1 MHAYLIIGTDKE
13 ALEKK
18 ANEIA
23 KKLGLEIFEFP
34 VAKIEDVRNL
44 NRFITLSLSSP
55 TAIFIKNADE
65 ATDEAL
71 NAFLKNLEE
80 PQDNLF
86 FVLTAS
92 NVHKMLPTIVSRCQI
107 IKISSSSETT
117 DEELFLEFLN
127 KDAVERLLEMEN
139 LKGRE
144 EALMFLE
151 NLIFGLHRLL
161 VSNKSDHQKIAEY
174 LKKVQ
179 ETFMRIKANG
189 NVFLQLTNL
198 TLSLD

>member
-1 MHAYLIIGTDKE
+1 
-13 ALEKK
+13 
-18 ANEIA
+18 
-23 KKLGLEIFEFP
+23 
-34 VAKIEDVRNL
+34 
-44 NRFITLSLSSP
+44 
-55 TAIFIKNADE
+55 
-65 ATDEAL
+65 
-71 NAFLKNLEE
+71 
-80 PQDNLF
+80 
-86 FVLTAS
+86 
-92 NVHKMLPTIVSRCQI
+92 
-107 IKISSSSETT
+107 
-117 DEELFLEFLN
+117 
-127 KDAVERLLEMEN
+127 MEN